1 LLDSNKEFYLLNNF
15 ISEIFEYVEEFSFD
29 WTSRIGENVLSVL
42 YDVLGSGFAN
52 YEGWFGFGN

>member
-1 LLDSNKEFYLLNNF
+1 MLDSNKEFYLLNNL

-42 YDVLGSGFAN
+42 YDVLGSGFAD
-52 YEGWFGFGN
+52 YYG